1 MIEDLRE
8 ALIQIHTFSN
18 CSISTD
24 AFLAHLS
31 QKSGSSKSM
40 SCLDL
45 SDTKLAYKKKKK
57 NQYRGQGKQTVVN
70 QTRIKLKTPLS
81 GAYLDKKNVDQK
93 VTF

>member
-45 SDTKLAYKKKKK
+45 SDTKLAYKKKEEKSIQRSRK
-57 NQYRGQGKQTVVN
+57 AD
-70 QTRIKLKTPLS
+70 S
-81 GAYLDKKNVDQK
+81 C
-93 VTF
+93 